1 MMSDIA
7 AVIAGV
13 MIPGFT
19 YPPETN
25 PLKKLEF
32 KNCPTGLDASGDA
45 SPCSAVGTADISCDS
60 VLCTPLPAAVPVTW
74 AKAAAWPA
82 SPAGLVVC
90 AGCVNGVNVDA
101 AAELLA

>member
-19 YPPETN
+19 YPPEKN

-32 KNCPTGLDASGDA
+32 KNCPMGFDARGDA

-60 VLCTPLPAAVPVTW
+60 VLCMPLPAAVPLTW
-74 AKAAAWPA
+74 ATAAAWD
-82 SPAGLVVC
+82 AG
-90 AGCVNGVNVDA
+90 GGGT
-101 AAELLA
+101 